1 MSLVS
6 RLVFFDRF
14 GRHVKEHWF
23 LRKKNLSRK
32 FRKLK
37 LQSQTE
43 ANEIIKKKLAVNELI
58 AEKRVSSG
66 SFVVRDKMKKVGS
79 RNRSSSV

>member
-6 RLVFFDRF
+6 RHVSNRF
-14 GRHVKEHWF
+14 GRHVKENWF

-37 LQSQTE
+37 LQSREE
-43 ANEIIKKKLAVNELI
+43 ANEMIKAKLATDELI

-66 SFVVRDKMKKVGS
+66 SFIVRDKMKKIES
-79 RNRSSSV
+79 RKRSSSV